1 MKIITISDVHTPQYL
16 WMLKRK
22 LEFCDNDIDL
32 IIGAGDLIYKGASLA
47 INSLNQALVQKFNKF
62 VPFFTCFGNEE
73 YFNTEPKLKKLQYP
87 IYIDMDFIKVGKPEW
102 TFVFTRGILNQPTT
116 WQRKHIPDAE
126 KVYEKKLTE
135 IRSLLEKLKEQ
146 TDNIVYVSHY
156 APTYKTLEG
165 EKSESLE
172 LLGSDKLEKLI
183 LELDIPL
190 AIHGHSHH
198 SIKPIVNIGRSTII
212 NAAIMVNKNIPT
224 IILEEGVKIE
234 HIE

>member
-1 MKIITISDVHTPQYL
+1 
-16 WMLKRK
+16 
-22 LEFCDNDIDL
+22 
-32 IIGAGDLIYKGASLA
+32 
-47 INSLNQALVQKFNKF
+47 
-62 VPFFTCFGNEE
+62 
-73 YFNTEPKLKKLQYP
+73 
-87 IYIDMDFIKVGKPEW
+87 MDFIKVGKPEW
-102 TFVFTRGILNQPTT
+102 TFVFTRGILNQPTV
-116 WQRKHIPDAE
+116 WQRKYMPDAE
-126 KVYEKKLTE
+126 KVYEKKLSE
-135 IRSLLEKLKEQ
+135 IRSLLEKLKKQ

-224 IILEEGVKIE
+224 IILEEGVQIE

>member
-1 MKIITISDVHTPQYL
+1 MKIITISDIHTPQYL

-22 LEFCDNDIDL
+22 LEICDDDIDL

-73 YFNTEPKLKKLQYP
+73 YFNTESKLKKLQYP

-102 TFVFTRGILNQPTT
+102 TFVFTRGILNQPTV
-116 WQRKHIPDAE
+116 WQRKHMPDAE
-126 KVYEKKLTE
+126 KVYEKKLSE

-146 TDNIVYVSHY
+146 TDKIVYISHY

-198 SIKPIVNIGRSTII
+198 SIKPIVNIGRSIII

-224 IILEEGVKIE
+224 IVLEEGVQIE

>member
-1 MKIITISDVHTPQYL
+1 MKIIAVSDIHTPQYL

-22 LEFCDNDIDL
+22 LEICDDDIDL
-32 IIGAGDLIYKGASLA
+32 IVGAGDLIYKGASLA
-47 INSLNQALVQKFNKF
+47 INSLNQTLVQKFNKF

-73 YFNTEPKLKKLQYP
+73 YFNTEAKLKKLQYP
-87 IYIDMDFIKVGKPEW
+87 IYIDMDFIRVGIPEW
-102 TFVFTRGILNQPTT
+102 TFFFTRGILNQPTA
-116 WQRKHIPDAE
+116 WQKKHMPGAE
-126 KVYEKKLTE
+126 KVYEEKLSE
-135 IRSLLEKLKEQ
+135 IRSLLERLKEQ
-146 TDNIVYVSHY
+146 TNNIVYVSHY

-165 EKSESLE
+165 EKEESLE

-212 NAAIMVNKNIPT
+212 NAAIMVNKNIP
-224 IILEEGVKIE
+224 IITLEDGVKIE
-234 HIE
+234 HIK